1 VNLAIN
7 GWRAQGNLTGVPRY
21 LLNVVRR
28 WTPERLA
35 AHGFDATTF
44 YTGHRADRG
53 ELRVPDNIAL
63 RMLLSDRP
71 MLVWENTRFARAA
84 GEDVAFHPSFSIPFW
99 RRGKTVVTTHEIIA
113 VLHPDHFP
121 ANQRYYNQLYRW
133 SALNATRVITDSEIA
148 RDDIVREWGVAPEK
162 IRAVRLAPDDVFG
175 PRDGDPAVHD
185 AHVRYVGDETPF
197 FLSVGKLGGR
207 RNVPLLL
214 EAYAEYVRRCG
225 DGRTPNRLVL
235 IGKDT
240 QGIGIPERTR
250 ELGLTEHLVHHTFI
264 SDEDLILLYNAA
276 QVYVTPAV
284 YEPVSLPVPEAQKSG
299 TPILAFD
306 NEGLR
311 ELTGD
316 SAVLV
321 PRIDARSM
329 AEGMERIAGD
339 EALRARLSE
348 EGMRRVAPFTWERTA
363 EEHLEV
369 LAEAARSR

>member
-1 VNLAIN
+1 VRLAIN
-7 GWRAQGNLTGVPRY
+7 GWRAQGNPTGVPRY

-35 AHGFDATTF
+35 ARGFGATTF
-44 YTGHRADRG
+44 YTGHRADRD
-53 ELRVPDNIAL
+53 ELLLPEHIAM
-63 RMLLSDRP
+63 RMLLSERP

-99 RRGKTVVTTHEIIA
+99 RRGKTVVTTHEVIA
-113 VLHPDHFP
+113 VMHPELFP
-121 ANQRYYNQLYRW
+121 DNQRYYNRLYRW
-133 SALNATRVITDSEIA
+133 SAFNATLAITDSETA
-148 RDDIVREWGVAPEK
+148 RDDIVREWGVPEEK
-162 IRAVRLAPDDVFG
+162 LRVIRLAPEDIFG
-175 PRDGDPAVHD
+175 PRDGDPAVLD
-185 AHVRYVGDETPF
+185 AHRRYVGDETPF

-214 EAYAEYVRRCG
+214 EAFAEYVRRCG
-225 DGRTPNRLVL
+225 DERKPSRLVL

-240 QGIGIPERTR
+240 QGIGVADRVR
-250 ELGLTEHLVHHTFI
+250 DLGLSDHLVHHTFI
-264 SDEDLILLYNAA
+264 SDEDLMLLYNAA

-306 NEGLR
+306 NVGTR
-311 ELTGD
+311 ELTGE

-329 AEGMERIAGD
+329 AEGMELIAGD
-339 EALRARLSE
+339 AALRKRLAA
-348 EGMRRVAPFTWERTA
+348 EGMKRVAPFTWDRSA
-363 EEHLEV
+363 EEHLDV
-369 LAEAARSR
+369 LAEAARR